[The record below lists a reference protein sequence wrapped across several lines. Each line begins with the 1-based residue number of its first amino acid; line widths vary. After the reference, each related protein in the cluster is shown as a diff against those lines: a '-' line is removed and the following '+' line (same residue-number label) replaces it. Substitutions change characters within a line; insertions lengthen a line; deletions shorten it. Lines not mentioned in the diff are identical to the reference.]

1 MTAINANISLVHGI
15 LSHDITSYGLMSKS
29 PMTPGCCTS
38 IRDKSTSER
47 VSGLRTIYKVV
58 Q

>member
-1 MTAINANISLVHGI
+1 MTANNANISLVHGI
-15 LSHDITSYGLMSKS
+15 LSHDITSYGSTSEFLMTSES
-29 PMTPGCCTS
+29 CTS
-38 IRDKSTSER
+38 IRDKSTSDR